1 MNPQPVR
8 PLVEVLAEIPDFRHA
23 QGKRHPLQIVLTVI
37 LLGLICQQ
45 NSIRQI
51 AHWAASLETPL
62 KQRLHFRHGQAPSNG
77 TLQDVL
83 RGIDLDQLT
92 SALEAWFQAV
102 LESYYPESDR
112 NVWALDG
119 KTLRHSLD
127 EATDQVA
134 LQMLNVVVHQLGSLV
149 TSRAI
154 PAGVGETTQARAVLE
169 DLVIEGKLI
178 TADAAHTKRPTAE
191 VVSKKGGICSCA

>member
-1 MNPQPVR
+1 MNAQPIR

-23 QGKRHPLQIVLTVI
+23 KGKRHPLPTVLTVI

-51 AHWAASLETPL
+51 ATWAASLETPL
-62 KQRLHFRHGQAPSNG
+62 KHRLRFRHGHAPSNG

-83 RGIDLDQLT
+83 RGIDLDRLT
-92 SALEAWFQAV
+92 ATLAAWLQAV
-102 LESYYPESDR
+102 VESYYPEADR
-112 NVWALDG
+112 RVWALDG
-119 KTLRHSLD
+119 KTLRHSAD
-127 EATDQVA
+127 GTPDAEA
-134 LQMLNVVVHQLGSLV
+134 LQMLNVVVHHLGSLV

-169 DLVIEGKLI
+169 DLVIEGHLI
-178 TADAAHTKRPTAE
+178 TADAAHTKRPTAA
-191 VVSKKGGICSCA
+191 VLSKKGGICSCA